1 MRRILFLL
9 WAMWAMPV
17 AQAIRRALVVVD
29 MTVEQVANISFQK
42 DKMIQTIRELAQS
55 GTFDALIDSHLWF
68 EKGGP
73 PSSLAEMFPHIGH
86 AGTPGAELIPE
97 LRDLGLEFVK
107 NYQYSCFAGG
117 ADLESHLHKLGIEEV
132 VITGINT
139 DYCVMATALDSF
151 YNMFQTRVVESG
163 VSSFNG
169 KAGHLEGLKS
179 IRRFLG
185 NIVVGPEEY
194 LQTGPVTIQA

>member
-1 MRRILFLL
+1 MRCFCWALL
-9 WAMWAMPV
+9 LGLADATV
-17 AQAIRRALVVVD
+17 RRALVVVD
-29 MTVEQVANISFQK
+29 MTVEQVANISYRK
-42 DKMIQTIRELAQS
+42 KEVIDTIRKLAQS
-55 GTFDALIDSHLWF
+55 GQFEALIDSHLWF

-73 PSSLAEMFPHIGH
+73 ASSLAEMYPDIGH

-97 LRDLGLEFVK
+97 LQGLGLDFVK
-107 NYQYSCFAGG
+107 KYQYSCFGG
-117 ADLESHLHKLGIEEV
+117 GTDLERYLRERKIDEV

-151 YNMFQTRVVESG
+151 YLLFQTRVVESG

-169 KAGHLEGLKS
+169 RAGHLEGVRS

-185 NIVVGPEEY
+185 DVVVGEDEFLAAPEA
-194 LQTGPVTIQA
+194 VTIQE

>member
-1 MRRILFLL
+1 MRILWVF
-9 WAMWAMPV
+9 WAMPLV
-17 AQAIRRALVVVD
+17 HALRRALVVVD
-29 MTVEQVANISFQK
+29 MTVEQVANIKFQK
-42 DKMIQTIRELAQS
+42 DEMIQTIKNLAQS
-55 GTFDALIDSHLWF
+55 GQFDALVDSHLWF

-73 PSSLAEMFPHIGH
+73 PSSLAEMYPHIGR

-97 LRDLGLEFVK
+97 LRGLGLDFVK
-107 NYQYSCFAGG
+107 KYQYSCFAGG
-117 ADLESHLHKLGIEEV
+117 SSLESYLRNHSIEEV

-151 YNMFQTRVVESG
+151 YAMFQTRVVESG

-169 KAGHLEGLKS
+169 KAGHLEGLKD

-194 LQTGPVTIQA
+194 VQSAAVSIWS

>member
-1 MRRILFLL
+1 MRILWVF
-9 WAMWAMPV
+9 WAMPLV
-17 AQAIRRALVVVD
+17 HALRRALVVVD
-29 MTVEQVANISFQK
+29 MTVEQVANIKFQK
-42 DKMIQTIRELAQS
+42 DEMIQTIKNLAQS
-55 GTFDALIDSHLWF
+55 GQFDALVDSHLWF

-73 PSSLAEMFPHIGH
+73 PSSLAEMYPHIGR

-97 LRDLGLEFVK
+97 LRGLGLDFVK
-107 NYQYSCFAGG
+107 KYQYSCFAGG
-117 ADLESHLHKLGIEEV
+117 SSLESYLRNHSIEEV

-151 YNMFQTRVVESG
+151 YAMFQTRVVESG

-169 KAGHLEGLKS
+169 KAGHLEGLKD

-194 LQTGPVTIQA
+194 VQSAAVSIWA

>member
-1 MRRILFLL
+1 MRILWVF
-9 WAMWAMPV
+9 WALPLVHAL
-17 AQAIRRALVVVD
+17 RRALVVVD
-29 MTVEQVANISFQK
+29 MTVEQVANIKFQK
-42 DKMIQTIRELAQS
+42 DEMIQTIKNLAQS
-55 GTFDALIDSHLWF
+55 GQFDALVDSHLWF

-73 PSSLAEMFPHIGH
+73 PSSLAEMYPHIGR

-97 LRDLGLEFVK
+97 LRGLGLDFVK
-107 NYQYSCFAGG
+107 KYQYSCFAGG
-117 ADLESHLHKLGIEEV
+117 SPLESYLRNHSIEEV

-151 YNMFQTRVVESG
+151 YAMFQTRVVESG

-169 KAGHLEGLKS
+169 KAGHLEGLKD

-194 LQTGPVTIQA
+194 MQSAAVSIWA